1 MAPVQC
7 SWHLLSLPWHLT
19 MASYRGTMAATYFLL
34 YWMEAPH
41 PFTRS
46 WHHALCASVRVAAG
60 GSSNSSDWSGTYK
73 YSGSIKDNALR
84 CVCLSFFWLFYL
96 VTPLFPGF
104 GSGMYGVIS
113 LVSCTFVPCTHG
125 PFLAWPCAFLSW
137 PLPCV
142 FLSALHAQHTAHFAC
157 NNLSANNW
165 KI

>member
-1 MAPVQC
+1 MAPD
-7 SWHLLSLPWHLT
+7 HGILPWHDGSNLLPPLLDGST
-19 MASYRGTMAATYFLL
+19 SPLHQVMASCIVCQ
-34 YWMEAPH
+34 
-41 PFTRS
+41 
-46 WHHALCASVRVAAG
+46 CACGCRWFVQLIRLVWYIQVLWFHQGQRVA
-60 GSSNSSDWSGTYK
+60 
-73 YSGSIKDNALR
+73 LR
-84 CVCLSFFWLFYL
+84 LPVLFWLFYL